1 MTEGPVSAPGRPSE
15 PSPPGS
21 ERVVQL
27 CSDLIRIDTSPA
39 GDGERA
45 AAELVAGELSGLGL
59 DPQLLEH
66 LPRRTSVVARLE
78 GTDATR
84 PGLLVQMHLDVV
96 AADAPD
102 WSVPPFAGE
111 VIDGQVWG
119 RGAVDMKDMIA
130 MVITALRGT
139 LASGWRPARDIV
151 IALVADE
158 EMGGRE
164 GAGWL
169 VDNHPGLFE
178 GCTESI
184 GEAGGFSHEVGD
196 GRRAYFVQIA
206 EKGITWLRLVA
217 HGRGGHGS
225 LIHLGNPIPK
235 LAEAL
240 LRVQRY
246 VPQHREIDSTQA
258 VVAAAQEWTG
268 QHDPDAALDALG
280 PLGRLLRPTLRNTFS
295 ITKIAA
301 GTQHNVVPVAAAAS
315 IDGRYVPGYQAELLD
330 EIRQL
335 VGDLA
340 DVEVVH
346 EGPAVQAQFDGTVPD
361 AIVAAIEREDP
372 GAVVVPT
379 CLPIGT
385 DAKHFG
391 RLGIRHFGFVP
402 LLLPAGYDF
411 ASMFHG
417 VDERVPVSALAAGV
431 RILQGFFGEC

>member
-1 MTEGPVSAPGRPSE
+1 MTEDPVSAPGRPSE
-15 PSPPGS
+15 HGPPGS

-59 DPQLLEH
+59 EAQLLEH

-78 GTDATR
+78 GTDAIR
-84 PGLLVQMHLDVV
+84 PALLVHMHLDVV

-130 MVITALRGT
+130 MVLTALRGK

-206 EKGITWLRLVA
+206 EKGISWLRLVA
-217 HGRGGHGS
+217 RGPGGHGS
-225 LIHLGNPIPK
+225 LIHPGNPIPR

-246 VPQHREIDSTQA
+246 VPPQRETNSTQA

-268 QHDPDAALDALG
+268 QHDADAALDALG

-295 ITKIAA
+295 ITQIAA
-301 GTQHNVVPVAAAAS
+301 GTQHNVVPFAAAAS
-315 IDGRYVPGYQAELLD
+315 IDGRYVPGYQAELLE
-330 EIRQL
+330 EIRHL

-361 AIVAAIEREDP
+361 AIVAAIEKEDP

-385 DAKHFG
+385 DAKHVG
-391 RLGIRHFGFVP
+391 RLGIRHFGFAP

-431 RILQGFFGEC
+431 RILQSFFGEC

>member
-1 MTEGPVSAPGRPSE
+1 MSTPDRRGEPGRSGTPD
-15 PSPPGS
+15 P

-45 AAELVAGELSGLGL
+45 AAEFVAGELSGLGL
-59 DPQLLEH
+59 EAQLLEH

-111 VIDGQVWG
+111 VLDGQVWG

-130 MVITALRGT
+130 MVITALRAK

-151 IALVADE
+151 IALLADE
-158 EMGGRE
+158 ETGGRE

-169 VDNHPGLFE
+169 VDSHPDLFD
-178 GCTESI
+178 GCSESI

-206 EKGITWLRLVA
+206 EKGIRWLRLVA
-217 HGRGGHGS
+217 HGQGGHGS
-225 LIHLGNPIPK
+225 LIHPDNPIPK

-246 VPQHREIDSTQA
+246 VPPHREIESTQA
-258 VVAAAQEWTG
+258 VVTAAQEWTG
-268 QHDPDAALDALG
+268 KQDADAALDALG
-280 PLGRLLRPTLRNTFS
+280 PLGRLLRPTLRNTYS

-301 GTQHNVVPVAAAAS
+301 GMQHNVVPFAAAAS
-315 IDGRYVPGYQAELLD
+315 IDGRCVPGYEAELLD

-340 DVEVVH
+340 DVEVVQ
-346 EGPAVQAQFDGTVPD
+346 EGPAVQARFDGTVPD
-361 AIVAAIEREDP
+361 AIRAAIEKEDP

-402 LLLPAGYDF
+402 LRLPAGYDF

-431 RILQGFFGEC
+431 RILQSFFGEC